1 LLLSN
6 NLSNSPSPFLY
17 SANQKPVEIKPAT
30 ITRIEV
36 STENLDKL
44 KRMLQSKPFTE
55 FNKVNIQRKIVGD
68 CSICSEIP
76 DYIVTRYYEGVTRI
90 ERYCSKCL
98 DKTNIDKSEGE
109 QK

>member
-1 LLLSN
+1 LSN
-6 NLSNSPSPFLY
+6 FPPFSLY
-17 SANQKPVEIKPAT
+17 AANQKPVEIKPAT
-30 ITRIEV
+30 ITKIEV

-44 KRMLQSKPFTE
+44 KRILQSKRVAE
-55 FNKVNIQRKIVGD
+55 FSKVNIQRKIVGD

-76 DYIVTRYYEGVTRI
+76 DYFVTRYYKGVTRI